1 MKNFTID
8 ANDYDETNLNKT
20 MIRDLI
26 RKHSSVASKI
36 RKINAIMMV
45 NIRFKGEL
53 KNKGFQ

>member
-26 RKHSSVASKI
+26 RKHSSVHLKLEKI
-36 RKINAIMMV
+36 SAIMMV

-53 KNKGFQ
+53 KK

>member
-26 RKHSSVASKI
+26 RKHSSGI
-36 RKINAIMMV
+36 
-45 NIRFKGEL
+45 
-53 KNKGFQ
+53 